1 MDIIEYA
8 RGFMKSIDK
17 VETMNKD
24 YRPDGWETLKPTSKV
39 LHCLNPEACVGSAYE
54 AGASAMLEGL
64 IERGAY
70 MTPEQMKLLEPDR
83 KYPYGYLVFIP
94 EGER

>member
-8 RGFMKSIDK
+8 RGFMKSVDK

-54 AGASAMLEGL
+54 AGASAMWDALWKL
-64 IERGAY
+64 A
-70 MTPEQMKLLEPDR
+70 EQSPTKTFTIDANIYR
-83 KYPYGYLVFIP
+83 A
-94 EGER
+94 